1 MTAKS
6 KFDQKILEIMQVGS
20 LVGQGLLLQ
29 AKEFKE
35 NFNAEDY
42 KKMFFEK
49 AISLTD
55 LTRMKLEELAKK
67 NGVTVAS
74 TKVKKAGKK
83 AKAEVHVAD
92 SESEN

>member
-35 NFNAEDY
+35 NFKSEDY

-55 LTRMKLEELAKK
+55 LTRAKLEELALK
-67 NGVTVAS
+67 NGVDVHPA
-74 TKVKKAGKK
+74 KPKKAGKK
-83 AKAEVHVAD
+83 PKGEAPF
-92 SESEN
+92 